1 MSRWMVDRSTEPSE
15 SARAL
20 VAIWSMEM
28 LSTPAIRERERSA
41 STSAGA
47 AAESIRAEL
56 IADDGGA
63 NAFFFASIFLLVK
76 MAAAVAA
83 SFNVAE
89 QDFVSFA
96 WASYLKA
103 AEEISACKGSVERA
117 N

>member
-1 MSRWMVDRSTEPSE
+1 MTDEATQEVAQVPHELIKQMEPLFKK
-15 SARAL
+15 AL
-20 VAIWSMEM
+20 K
-28 LSTPAIRERERSA
+28 
-41 STSAGA
+41 
-47 AAESIRAEL
+47 SIIDLPDVQQL

-103 AEEISACKGSVERA
+103 AEEIGECKGSVERA